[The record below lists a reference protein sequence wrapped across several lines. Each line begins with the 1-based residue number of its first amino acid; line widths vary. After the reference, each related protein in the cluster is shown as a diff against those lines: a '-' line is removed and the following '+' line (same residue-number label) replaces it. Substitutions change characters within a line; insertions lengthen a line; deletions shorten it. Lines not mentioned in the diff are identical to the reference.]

1 MRDLLVVLPVIVGCL
16 LAFRQPWIG
25 VLVWTW
31 LSIMNP
37 HRLTYGFAYS
47 APLAAMAAGTTLAG
61 LVFSSDRASPFK
73 GPPVVWLALLM
84 LWLTISYVF
93 ALDRE
98 GDYETWSKV
107 MKIDFFILVALAVMH
122 SKQHIMGLAWT
133 VAMSLALLG
142 TKGGIYTIMTGGGGR
157 VQGPAGSFLADNNQF
172 ALALIVTVPLLR
184 FLQLQTGS
192 RWGKRILG
200 MMMLLT
206 ALAALGS
213 QSRGALLALAAMA
226 LALWWRGNSR
236 VLGGVVLAVAA
247 VSLVAF
253 MPDSWTERM
262 NTIQTYEEDA
272 SAQGRI
278 SAWHMAWNA
287 AQHHITGLGYV
298 TWKPEYFE
306 LYSPFPKAVF
316 AAHSIYFQ
324 MMGSHGFIGLALFLA
339 LWVSTWRTGGWL
351 RKHAAGIEQARWAA
365 ELGSLV
371 QVSLLG
377 YAVGGAFLSLAYF
390 DLPYNLMVLVVLA
403 RVWVATRAWER
414 EPPPKPPFWKRK
426 QGREQRPQ
434 GTGMV

>member
-1 MRDLLVVLPVIVGCL
+1 MRDLLVVLPVVIGCL
-16 LAFRQPWIG
+16 LALRQPWIG

-47 APLAAMAAGTTLAG
+47 APLAAMAAGTTLLG
-61 LVFSSDRASPFK
+61 LLFTRERGWPFK

-84 LWLTISYVF
+84 LWLNLSWIF
-93 ALDRE
+93 AQDRA
-98 GDYETWSKV
+98 GDQEVWSKV
-107 MKIDFFILVALAVMH
+107 MKIDFMILVALAVMH
-122 SKQHIMGLAWT
+122 SKRHIMGLAWV
-133 VAMSLALLG
+133 VAMSLAVLG
-142 TKGGIYTIMTGGGGR
+142 TKGGIFTILTGGSYR
-157 VQGPAGSFLADNNQF
+157 TVGPAGSFLDDNNQF
-172 ALALIVTVPLLR
+172 ALALIITIPVLR
-184 FLQLQTGS
+184 FLQLQVTWRRG
-192 RWGKRILG
+192 RQILG
-200 MMMLLT
+200 LMMLLC

-213 QSRGALLALAAMA
+213 QSRGALLALGAMV
-226 LALWWRGNSR
+226 LAMWWRGNSR
-236 VLGGVVLAVAA
+236 VLGGVFIAVAA
-247 VSLVAF
+247 VAMVAF

-287 AQHHITGLGYV
+287 AQDHLFGLGYI

-306 LYSPFPKAVF
+306 RYSPFPKAVF

-324 MMGSHGFIGLALFLA
+324 MMGSHGFIGLAIFLS
-339 LWVSTWRTGGWL
+339 LWISTWFTAGWL
-351 RKHAAGIEQARWAA
+351 RKHAAGIEEARWAA
-365 ELGSLV
+365 DLGNLV
-371 QVSLLG
+371 QMALLG

-426 QGREQRPQ
+426 KGGPQ
-434 GTGMV
+434 EIQTRTG